1 MIVQDLLYRRLEQLD
16 IQITAPAP
24 YPNHRSVEEGKLLRG
39 DMPGIFTKNLL
50 LKDKK
55 GRLFMVVAHEDRPID
70 LKTLHHHIGASGR
83 VGFATADQMTSLL
96 GVQPGALTPFAI
108 MNDPGGVISV
118 VLDADLMGAPQLN
131 FHPMVQTL
139 SVGIS
144 GKDLVRYVEFCGRQ
158 PYIVEFAGAAFQSGT
173 EE

>member
-1 MIVQDLLYRRLEQLD
+1 MIVQDTLYRRLEQLG

-24 YPNHRSVEEGKLLRG
+24 YPIHRSVEEGKLLRG
-39 DMPGIFTKNLL
+39 DMAGTFTKNLL

-70 LKTLHHHIGASGR
+70 LKTLHQRIGASGR
-83 VGFATADQMTSLL
+83 VGFAAADQMTGLL
-96 GVQPGALTPFAI
+96 GVQPGALTPFAV
-108 MNDPGGVISV
+108 MNDHDGLVAV
-118 VLDADLMGAPQLN
+118 VLDADLSSAEQLN

-144 GKDLVRYVEFCGRQ
+144 GKDLVRYIASCGR
-158 PYIVEFAGAAFQSGT
+158 PPHIVDLAGAAIPSETG
-173 EE
+173 E